1 MLLVND
7 TRLTVGIA
15 ACTITATVVVCGKIE
30 NDILMTDHS
39 SIDFITITIIIN

>member
-7 TRLTVGIA
+7 ARLAVGVA
-15 ACTITATVVVCGKIE
+15 ACTIAATVVVCGKIE